1 MRICLYTETALPMVG
16 GQELVVDAL
25 ARQFL
30 ARGHEVVVLTLQQRH
45 GQSDGG
51 PLLPYPV
58 VRHRRYFSTRHFL
71 DSYAGHLTTAYR
83 DHRFDVLHAH
93 NVYPAGY
100 IAMRWSEPRGMP
112 LVITSHGCDIAP
124 ESCLMAKPQVPDRVA
139 YVLSHA
145 STLVSINDSVERNYR
160 RHCPAANH
168 IVSIPN
174 GVDLAAFSA
183 PVPRPP
189 TVPDGL
195 RPGEYFLFLGRLIH
209 RKGGDQLLV
218 ALRQI
223 ADDIPVQL
231 VIAGTGEEEPALKSQ
246 AAALGLAERVHF
258 TGVVQGMEKTYLL
271 QNCLGTVI
279 PSRISEAASLV
290 VLESYA
296 AGVPVIGTAI
306 PGLVTTIVHNE
317 TGLLVTADAP
327 AELGAAMTRLAR
339 DRGLARR
346 LGRGGRRK
354 AKDFDWGHIA
364 DRHLKVYASLLRRK
378 VRVHVA

>member
-1 MRICLYTETALPMVG
+1 M
-16 GQELVVDAL
+16 
-25 ARQFL
+25 
-30 ARGHEVVVLTLQQRH
+30 
-45 GQSDGG
+45 
-51 PLLPYPV
+51 
-58 VRHRRYFSTRHFL
+58 
-71 DSYAGHLTTAYR
+71 
-83 DHRFDVLHAH
+83 
-93 NVYPAGY
+93 
-100 IAMRWSEPRGMP
+100 
-112 LVITSHGCDIAP
+112 
-124 ESCLMAKPQVPDRVA
+124 
-139 YVLSHA
+139 
-145 STLVSINDSVERNYR
+145 
-160 RHCPAANH
+160 
-168 IVSIPN
+168 
-174 GVDLAAFSA
+174 
-183 PVPRPP
+183 
-189 TVPDGL
+189 
-195 RPGEYFLFLGRLIH
+195 
-209 RKGGDQLLV
+209 LV

-231 VIAGTGEEEPALKSQ
+231 VIAGTGDEEPALKSQ

-327 AELGAAMTRLAR
+327 AELAAAMTRLAR